1 MAVCVQF
8 TACSL
13 REAAVSHRVDCK
25 AEITWIDHFSVSLDE
40 SPSCRTRERR
50 LPSPGTG
57 NCIGLIRFLPL
68 LVFFLFL
75 PTSSW
80 AVDPATHISQ
90 YRHTAWRMKDGLLRG
105 EPNDIT
111 QTPDGYI
118 WIGTTAGL
126 MQFDGVRLAPWKPPT
141 EVNCPLQLL
150 ELC

>member
-1 MAVCVQF
+1 MNLHLVERANV
-8 TACSL
+8 ACHL
-13 REAAVSHRVDCK
+13 R
-25 AEITWIDHFSVSLDE
+25 
-40 SPSCRTRERR
+40 
-50 LPSPGTG
+50 GTG

-126 MQFDGVRLAPWKPPT
+126 MQFDGVRLAPWKPPDGS
-141 EVNCPLQLL
+141 QLPSPTVRTL
-150 ELC
+150 LTARDGSLWIGTDAGFYQSAAREDEWIWACDS